1 MFLKDDY
8 NKKMFILDD
17 QNLIYKGKFRKK
29 TIRRKDI
36 RSVFYDE
43 DRMGILTYD
52 GKIYSFNIIKLLF
65 SERRKLKVLREELNK
80 ENILFDYDNYRFDI
94 INISLVWGY
103 VMLVSA
109 RTIHQLFYQAI
120 AVLIFVPSMFL
131 IKNILPRAFYNID
144 KGEFEIIKF
153 RNNFKYKKG
162 DIDKIELERIN
173 QNITS
178 IQFKKDGSKYKM
190 YFRENQY
197 LKRIYNLSL
206 IKLFK

>member
-1 MFLKDDY
+1 ML
-8 NKKMFILDD
+8 ILDE
-17 QNLIYKGKFRKK
+17 QNFIYKGKFRRK
-29 TIRRKDI
+29 TIKREDI

-43 DRMGILTYD
+43 DRLGILTYS
-52 GKIYSFNIIKLLF
+52 GKIYSFNIIRLLF
-65 SERRKLKVLREELNK
+65 SERRKLKELRREINK

-94 INISLVWGY
+94 LNISIIWAY

-109 RTIHQLFYQAI
+109 RSINQLFYQAI
-120 AVLIFVPSMFL
+120 AVIIFIPILFL
-131 IKNILPRAFYNID
+131 IKNILPRTIYNID
-144 KGEFEIIKF
+144 KGEFEIYKF
-153 RNNFKYKKG
+153 RNNFNYKKYE
-162 DIDKIELERIN
+162 IDKIELEKIN

-178 IQFKKDGSKYKM
+178 IAFKKDGSKYKM